1 MSYEC
6 ERIHIWLNRLRRY
19 QYPFDENQLPLNG
32 IYILFEKN
40 EYSHGGDRIVRVVSH
55 TGVNQLASRLK
66 QHFVSEKKDR
76 SIFRKNI
83 GRAILHINNDPFID
97 DWELDLTSK
106 EARIK
111 YANQIDLDYQNH
123 IEILVTKY
131 IQTNFSFCLFEVA
144 DKSERLT
151 IETKLIST
159 ISNCSE
165 CHPSENWL
173 DLYSPKEKIRHSGLW
188 LVNNLYKESFTN
200 DELDMLIDKV
210 SG

>member
-83 GRAILHINNDPFID
+83 GRAILHMNNDPFID